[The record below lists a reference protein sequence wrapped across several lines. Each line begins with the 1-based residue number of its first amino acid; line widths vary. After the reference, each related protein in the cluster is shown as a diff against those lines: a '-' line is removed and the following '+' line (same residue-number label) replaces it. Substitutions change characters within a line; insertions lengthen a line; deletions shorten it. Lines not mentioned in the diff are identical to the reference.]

1 MTPEA
6 LRNLIVDALEDR
18 KGRDVVTLDVGTSF
32 FPRAERDNF
41 GSEFGLAT
49 YDTGDTFDQS
59 MARGF
64 IELWGMSAKVA
75 SGRDIRVAGK

>member
-1 MTPEA
+1 MGPETPEA
-6 LRNLIVDALEDR
+6 ANGA
-18 KGRDVVTLDVGTSF
+18 TSRTPT
-32 FPRAERDNF
+32 PRVRASRI
-41 GSEFGLAT
+41 SLPT
-49 YDTGDTFDQS
+49 ISYDTGDTFDQS

>member
-1 MTPEA
+1 
-6 LRNLIVDALEDR
+6 
-18 KGRDVVTLDVGTSF
+18 
-32 FPRAERDNF
+32 
-41 GSEFGLAT
+41 
-49 YDTGDTFDQS
+49 

>member
-1 MTPEA
+1 MGWDAFVAESQHQVTGEVRMTLHCGRVVPTG
-6 LRNLIVDALEDR
+6 RRSDASLYDF
-18 KGRDVVTLDVGTSF
+18 S
-32 FPRAERDNF
+32 
-41 GSEFGLAT
+41 LAT

-59 MARGF
+59 QAKGF